1 MAATAI
7 PYGLRALLALTAG
20 AGVAQ
25 KTGETLQQS
34 EGINVKDL
42 LVPKEDNQ
50 PNPLQQV
57 LLRTLLGPTAEIFN
71 RTTDTP
77 SGKVFA
83 PTGEVIESNQIP
95 GMASAEQ
102 PQGLPGLL
110 IPQQEKQVEGMSQA
124 SPPTKDKGFTM
135 PTAEDM
141 KILYKKAPVAT
152 KELNQLGEDQIKS
165 FIEGQ
170 DNLYNDYEIKWNEGE
185 VIKAGGMPKNKLLTK
200 EDIVETYPGQYKPL
214 HRYWEDIW
222 EGGVGDTGQRIA
234 GDIMRAAG
242 TETTKEGF
250 SAPSYYEDYRSRL
263 EEHARKTLGKTF
275 PGYRL
280 MSRGEMENLLE
291 GGEATE
297 EVKSYSLS
305 KDKALWFQN
314 FLGNADKKDDLVLAE
329 APLFADGLIM
339 RGKPQEAEI
348 VYDNQFT
355 FPKEMNFY
363 DLDGN
368 LIKGAEEGMFSK
380 PKEQPT
386 ETVPTQEDN
395 KFNIAYELDPKLI
408 DEMLVARG
416 GTKKFQERMK
426 TMAAPMPAST
436 KDKMFPILADKLMAK
451 YKFDQ
456 TDKYEKFE
464 DIPKDELEILQKKY
478 RTKLNAIDYIVSSVY
493 DVIGGK
499 KSNTERDTIF
509 AVDNDGL
516 PVAAVKLGSG
526 EISGA
531 KAKKTIAIEEAGSVF
546 PEAMDRV
553 LEDVKKLAK
562 ERGLKFIVAEDLTT
576 DEGYEAFKKRGF
588 KPTTS
593 EKYKMFKGKKI
604 RRPNGKVAYQKNLVF
619 ELEPKEK
626 NTSKSAGSLIDKPLS
641 DE

>member
-1 MAATAI
+1 MVWPVAFPLEAFLTRAGITALGTATA
-7 PYGLRALLALTAG
+7 
-20 AGVAQ
+20 
-25 KTGETLQQS
+25 S
-34 EGINVKDL
+34 EGIKSLQNQNMMS
-42 LVPKEDNQ
+42 PEMAKEAFM
-50 PNPLQQV
+50 
-57 LLRTLLGPTAEIFN
+57 RTLMGPTTEILN

-170 DNLYNDYEIKWNEGE
+170 DNLYNDYEIKWNEGKL
-185 VIKAGGMPKNKLLTK
+185 IKEGGVSKNKLLTK

-280 MSRGEMENLLE
+280 MSRGEMKNLLE

-329 APLFADGLIM
+329 VPLFSEGLVM
-339 RGKPQEAEI
+339 RGKPQESEI

-368 LIKGAEEGMFSK
+368 LIKGAEEGMFGK
-380 PKEQPT
+380 AKEQPT
-386 ETVPTQEDN
+386 ETVPTQDLTVEN
-395 KFNIAYELDPKLI
+395 IQNKIKYKKSKFNNNITEAYLGDKKVGELEKMTGVPKMNGMYDYQIYWTNEQGEIDPNSMDVQLGFNSAKDIMTTKLWNTIKSQEKPIEPKDIEKEITFKKSESADTYDVLYKGKLI
-408 DEMLVARG
+408 KQLYKK
-416 GTKKFQERMK
+416 GTK
-426 TMAAPMPAST
+426 
-436 KDKMFPILADKLMAK
+436 
-451 YKFDQ
+451 
-456 TDKYEKFE
+456 YEGQNE
-464 DIPKDELEILQKKY
+464 YVVIEPSDG
-478 RTKLNAIDYIVSSVY
+478 SY
-493 DVIGGK
+493 DDTFIGL
-499 KSNTERDTIF
+499 
-509 AVDNDGL
+509 DN
-516 PVAAVKLGSG
+516 S
-526 EISGA
+526 
-531 KAKKTIAIEEAGSVF
+531 
-546 PEAMDRV
+546 
-553 LEDVKKLAK
+553 K
-562 ERGLKFIVAEDLTT
+562 ERVKQNIARQIL
-576 DEGYEAFKKRGF
+576 
-588 KPTTS
+588 
-593 EKYKMFKGKKI
+593 
-604 RRPNGKVAYQKNLVF
+604 
-619 ELEPKEK
+619 EK